1 MERDKNLNGE
11 ETLDAG
17 SRCKKNLRYL
27 SHEPWAVDAFT
38 A

>member
-11 ETLDAG
+11 ETSDAG
-17 SRCKKNLRYL
+17 NPCKKNLRYL
-27 SHEPWAVDAFT
+27 SHEPWAVGVLT